1 MHKPTRGTLL
11 LFGIAIWVGVM
22 WPNEAVATG
31 PWKAQVVDAETGQP
45 LEGVVVLAYWIK
57 YTSSFGGWG
66 GGEFYDSEEVVTGP
80 DGRFVFQARSIW
92 MLLWWKKIQG
102 YFVMFKPGYGQWRY
116 KGYEEWQKLPI
127 WEREAREEA
136 VRKWEE
142 TGEIEGDRVV
152 IELPPLKTRGE
163 RLRFLDSVSWA
174 PVVPLDRTKQLQQVK
189 DEERAYLGLPKM
201 YERKP

>member
-1 MHKPTRGTLL
+1 MRTLRHVVLL
-11 LFGIAIWVGVM
+11 LLGFSMWVGLLS
-22 WPNEAVATG
+22 PSLAAAAG
-31 PWKAQVVDAETGQP
+31 LWKGRVVDAETGQP

-57 YTSSFGGWG
+57 YTGGWGGWG

-80 DGRFVFQARSIW
+80 DGRFVIQARSIW

-152 IELPPLKTRGE
+152 IELPPLKTRADRLKFYGGVSWSLVPLE
-163 RLRFLDSVSWA
+163 RTKRLRETL
-174 PVVPLDRTKQLQQVK
+174 
-189 DEERAYLGLPKM
+189 DEERAYLGLGRM
-201 YERKP
+201 YREKQ

>member
-1 MHKPTRGTLL
+1 MTFGLL
-11 LFGIAIWVGVM
+11 LGFLIFVGILSPSPA
-22 WPNEAVATG
+22 PAAG
-31 PWKAQVVDAETGQP
+31 PWKGQVVDAETGQP

-57 YTSSFGGWG
+57 YTGGWGGWG
-66 GGEFYDSEEVVTGP
+66 GGDFYDAEEVVTGL
-80 DGRFVFQARSIW
+80 DGWFVIQPRSTW
-92 MLLWWKKIQG
+92 TMLWWKKIQE
-102 YFVMFKPGYGQWRY
+102 YFVMFKPRYGQWRY

-142 TGEIEGDRVV
+142 TGEIKGDGVV

-174 PVVPLDRTKQLQQVK
+174 PVVPLDRTKHLQQIK